1 MINHLII
8 NEFLKII
15 FRKRTYIGFLLIIVL
30 IPFIVWAID
39 DGGTALEKAIYGQLS
54 DSFFF
59 VGSLLNGYLASY
71 LILAILINHMPFLS
85 TIVAADIFSAEYS
98 NSTFRFYLT
107 RPVSRGAVL
116 SSKIVIVI
124 CYTTILLGFFFG
136 YSLLISTLWLGTGEL
151 AVFDKGILFLPENEI
166 FYRFTIAF
174 VASNIVMITI
184 SCLCSV
190 SYTHLTLPTK
200 RIV

>member
-59 VGSLLNGYLASY
+59 VGSLLNGFLASY
-71 LILAILINHMPFLS
+71 LILAVEWS
-85 TIVAADIFSAEYS
+85 
-98 NSTFRFYLT
+98 
-107 RPVSRGAVL
+107 
-116 SSKIVIVI
+116 
-124 CYTTILLGFFFG
+124 
-136 YSLLISTLWLGTGEL
+136 
-151 AVFDKGILFLPENEI
+151 
-166 FYRFTIAF
+166 
-174 VASNIVMITI
+174 
-184 SCLCSV
+184 
-190 SYTHLTLPTK
+190 
-200 RIV
+200 

>member
-59 VGSLLNGYLASY
+59 VGSLLNGFLASY
-71 LILAILINHMPFLS
+71 LILAVLINHMPFLS
-85 TIVAADIFSAEYS
+85 TIVAADIFSSEYS
-98 NSTFRFYLT
+98 KSTFRFYLT

-116 SSKIVIVI
+116 LSKIVIVI

-136 YSLLISTLWLGTGEL
+136 YSLLVSILWLGTGEL
-151 AVFDKGILFLPENEI
+151 AVFDKGILFLAEDEI
-166 FYRFTIAF
+166 FYRFK
-174 VASNIVMITI
+174 
-184 SCLCSV
+184 C
-190 SYTHLTLPTK
+190 
-200 RIV
+200 